1 MKALGVEP
9 KCTLPTINTRS
20 GQGAQANSSPS
31 LSYYGISILRI
42 PPVLTCRLFFILI
55 AQLALHHTPPLVT
68 GNNKGG
74 KERKRMERK
83 GKRGMMDKSEIQG

>member
-9 KCTLPTINTRS
+9 KRTLPTINTRYRS
-20 GQGAQANSSPS
+20 GCTSQLFAFAFILDIS
-31 LSYYGISILRI
+31 LLLILTTTD
-42 PPVLTCRLFFILI
+42 LSHRLFFILI

-74 KERKRMERK
+74 KERKRMERE
-83 GKRGMMDKSEIQG
+83 RGMMDKSEIQG